1 MRSPPRGAW
10 FETTNFRQYLRQT
23 QSTRH
28 ITQVLQSLAMMD
40 LLILMAAWV
49 LMALLVLALALA
61 VGVLLYALGLWVG
74 FFAQV
79 WRVLALGVLGL
90 VRFFLLGV
98 MAWQRHDRR

>member
-1 MRSPPRGAW
+1 LA
-10 FETTNFRQYLRQT
+10 LRLRK
-23 QSTRH
+23 SARH
-28 ITQVLQSLAMMD
+28 ISQVLQSFAMMD
-40 LLILMAAWV
+40 LLILMAAWA

-61 VGVLLYALGLWVG
+61 MGVLLYALGLWVG

-98 MAWQRHDRR
+98 MAWQRHARR